1 MKTKY
6 LFSVL
11 ILYMNYFI
19 HGIGASL
26 LSQQIVK
33 EMLVVQWGL
42 GVDEKTIMQVTA
54 IAAALGL
61 GRLISLPFAG
71 PLSDKLG
78 RRISVLIGV
87 ASYTIFFVGI
97 AFSPNVTVAYVAAVL
112 GGIANSF
119 LDTAT
124 YPAVAEII
132 YAYTGIAT
140 MGIKFFI
147 SISQLLMPFF
157 LGVCAGTSMSYKM
170 LPVVS
175 GVAIAILGVLCIF
188 VPLPTNAGSG
198 KSESFIDNLKN
209 AHFSLESLA
218 LIFIGFTSTATFQL
232 WLNCAQ
238 VFGKEIAGIP
248 SEKVSIMQ
256 TYYSAGTM
264 VALVVTSFLIMKFKQ
279 VRFLV
284 IYPAISAVMLVLV
297 YMIKTPVICYV
308 GAFVIGYA
316 AAGGVL
322 QMATATVNDLF
333 PKIKGTITSLVMIA
347 SSLCNYTILSAASK
361 MTATNVILMNLVI
374 TVIGILLAVFVN
386 LRYGT
391 LLEHADQS

>member
-1 MKTKY
+1 MEDKMKTKY

-26 LSQQIVK
+26 LSQQVVK

-87 ASYTIFFVGI
+87 ASYAIFFVGI

-284 IYPAISAVMLVLV
+284 I
-297 YMIKTPVICYV
+297 
-308 GAFVIGYA
+308 
-316 AAGGVL
+316 
-322 QMATATVNDLF
+322 
-333 PKIKGTITSLVMIA
+333 
-347 SSLCNYTILSAASK
+347 
-361 MTATNVILMNLVI
+361 
-374 TVIGILLAVFVN
+374 
-386 LRYGT
+386 
-391 LLEHADQS
+391 

>member
-1 MKTKY
+1 MDKKY
-6 LFSVL
+6 LPSAL
-11 ILYMNYFI
+11 ILYLNYFI
-19 HGIGASL
+19 HGIGCSI
-26 LSQQIVK
+26 LSQQVVK
-33 EMLVVQWGL
+33 ELLAEQWGI
-42 GVDEKTIMQVTA
+42 GDVMAVTSV
-54 IAAALGL
+54 AAALGL

-87 ASYTIFFVGI
+87 ASYAIFFVGI
-97 AFSPNVTVAYVAAVL
+97 AFSPNMAVAYVAAVL

-124 YPAVAEII
+124 YPAVAEIM
-132 YAYTGIAT
+132 YKYTGIAT

-147 SISQLLMPFF
+147 SIAQLLMPFF
-157 LGVCAGTSMSYKM
+157 LGMVAGSAMSYLM
-170 LPVVS
+170 LPLVAAVVI
-175 GVAIAILGVLCIF
+175 VILGVLAIF
-188 VPLPTNAGSG
+188 APLPAASESG
-198 KSESFIDNLKN
+198 KKESLIENIKN
-209 AHFSLESLA
+209 AHFSVESVA
-218 LIFIGFTSTATFQL
+218 LILIGFTSTATFQL

-238 VFGKEIAGIP
+238 TFGKEIAGIP
-248 SEKVSIMQ
+248 SETVSIMQ

-264 VALVVTSFLIMKFKQ
+264 VALIVTSFLIIKFKQ

-284 IYPAISAVMLVLV
+284 IYPAISVIMLALV
-297 YMIKTPVICYV
+297 YMIKSPTICYV

-347 SSLCNYTILSAASK
+347 SSLCNYTILSAAAK
-361 MTATNVILMNLVI
+361 MTATNVIVMNIVI
-374 TVIGILLAVFVN
+374 TVIGVLLAVFVN
-386 LRYGT
+386 VRYGT
-391 LLEHADQS
+391 LLKNAEQAE

>member
-1 MKTKY
+1 MKKKY
-6 LFSVL
+6 TFSVL
-11 ILYMNYFI
+11 ILYLNYFI
-19 HGIGASL
+19 HGIGCSI
-26 LSQQIVK
+26 LSQQVVK
-33 EMLVVQWGL
+33 EKLVSQWGL
-42 GVDEKTIMQVTA
+42 GLDDVMQVTA

-87 ASYTIFFVGI
+87 ASYVIFFVGI
-97 AFSPNVTVAYVAAVL
+97 AFLPNMQVAYVAAVL

-132 YAYTGIAT
+132 YKYTGIAT

-147 SISQLLMPFF
+147 SIAQLLMPFF
-157 LGVCAGTSMSYKM
+157 LGVFAGTSMSY
-170 LPVVS
+170 LPLSLVS
-175 GVAIAILGVLCIF
+175 GVVIAVLGVLAIF
-188 VPLPTNAGSG
+188 APLPEESASG
-198 KSESFIDNLKN
+198 KSESFLNNLKN
-209 AHFSLESLA
+209 ANFSLESVA
-218 LIFIGFTSTATFQL
+218 LILIGFTSTATFQL

-238 VFGKEIAGIP
+238 TFGKEIAGIP
-248 SEKVSIMQ
+248 SETVSMMQ

-264 VALVVTSFLIMKFKQ
+264 VALVVTSLLITRFKQ

-297 YMIKTPVICYV
+297 YVIKTPMICYV
-308 GAFVIGYA
+308 GAFVLGYA

-361 MTATNVILMNLVI
+361 MTAMNVIILNLAI
-374 TVIGILLAVFVN
+374 TLIGVALAIFVN
-386 LRYGT
+386 VRYGT
-391 LLEHADQS
+391 LLEKAEKSK

>member
-1 MKTKY
+1 MDKKY
-6 LFSVL
+6 LPSAL
-11 ILYMNYFI
+11 ILYLNYFI
-19 HGIGASL
+19 HGIGCSI
-26 LSQQIVK
+26 LSQQVVK
-33 EMLVVQWGL
+33 EMLSEQWGL
-42 GVDEKTIMQVTA
+42 NDVMAVTS

-78 RRISVLIGV
+78 RRLSVLIGC
-87 ASYTIFFVGI
+87 ASYVIFFVGI
-97 AFSPNVTVAYVAAVL
+97 AFSPNTTIAYIAAVL

-132 YAYTGIAT
+132 YKYTGIAT

-147 SISQLLMPFF
+147 SIAQLLMPFF
-157 LGVCAGTSMSYKM
+157 LGVVAGTRMSYLM
-170 LPVVS
+170 LPLVCGIVIAVL
-175 GVAIAILGVLCIF
+175 GILAIFA
-188 VPLPTNAGSG
+188 PLPAASESG
-198 KSESFIDNLKN
+198 KSESFISNLKN
-209 AHFSLESLA
+209 AHFSVESVA
-218 LIFIGFTSTATFQL
+218 LILIGFTSTATFQL

-238 VFGKEIAGIP
+238 TFGTDVAGIA
-248 SEKVSIMQ
+248 SENVSIMQ

-264 VALVVTSFLIMKFKQ
+264 AALVVTSILITKFKQ

-297 YMIKTPVICYV
+297 YLIKTPMICYV

-322 QMATATVNDLF
+322 QMATAVVNDLF

-347 SSLCNYTILSAASK
+347 SSLCNYTILTAAAK
-361 MTATNVILMNLVI
+361 MTSSQVIIMNIVI
-374 TVIGILLAVFVN
+374 TVIGVLLAVFVN
-386 LRYGT
+386 ARYGV
-391 LLEHADQS
+391 LLKNAEESAK

>member
-1 MKTKY
+1 MDKKY
-6 LFSVL
+6 LPSAL

-19 HGIGASL
+19 HGIGCSI
-26 LSQQIVK
+26 LSQQVVK
-33 EMLVVQWGL
+33 ETLIVQWG
-42 GVDEKTIMQVTA
+42 VDDVMRVTA

-87 ASYTIFFVGI
+87 ASYVIFFVGI
-97 AFSPNVTVAYVAAVL
+97 AFSPNVQVAYVSAVL

-124 YPAVAEII
+124 YPAVAEIM
-132 YAYTGIAT
+132 YKYTGIAT
-140 MGIKFFI
+140 MGIKLFI
-147 SISQLLMPFF
+147 SVSQLLMPFF
-157 LGVCAGTSMSYKM
+157 LGIVAGTKMSY
-170 LPVVS
+170 LTLAIVS
-175 GVAIAILGVLCIF
+175 GIVIAVLGVLAIF
-188 VPLPTNAGSG
+188 APFPSSSQSG
-198 KSESFIDNLKN
+198 KSESFLDNLKN
-209 AHFSLESLA
+209 ANFSLESIA
-218 LIFIGFTSTATFQL
+218 LILIGFTSTATFQL

-238 VFGKEIAGIP
+238 TFGKEIAGIP
-248 SEKVSIMQ
+248 SETVSVMQ
-256 TYYSAGTM
+256 TYYSAGTL
-264 VALVVTSFLIMKFKQ
+264 VALFVTSVLITKFKQ

-284 IYPAISAVMLVLV
+284 IYPAISVVMLVFV
-297 YMIKTPVICYV
+297 YLLKTPMICYI
-308 GAFVIGYA
+308 GAFVIGYS

-361 MTATNVILMNLVI
+361 MTAGNVIVMNIVI
-374 TVIGILLAVFVN
+374 TVIGVLLALFVN
-386 LRYGT
+386 MRYGT
-391 LLEHADQS
+391 LLKNTETSK

>member
-1 MKTKY
+1 MDKKY
-6 LFSVL
+6 LPSAL
-11 ILYMNYFI
+11 ILYLNYFI
-19 HGIGASL
+19 HGIGCSI
-26 LSQQIVK
+26 LSQQVVK
-33 EMLVVQWGL
+33 EMLSEQWGL
-42 GVDEKTIMQVTA
+42 NDVMAVTS

-78 RRISVLIGV
+78 RRLSVLIGC
-87 ASYTIFFVGI
+87 ASYVIFFVGI
-97 AFSPNVTVAYVAAVL
+97 AFSPNTTIAYIAAVL

-119 LDTAT
+119 LHTAT

-132 YAYTGIAT
+132 YKYTGIAT

-147 SISQLLMPFF
+147 SVAQLLMPFF
-157 LGVCAGTSMSYKM
+157 LGVAAGTSMSYLM
-170 LPVVS
+170 LPLVCGIVIAVL
-175 GVAIAILGVLCIF
+175 GILAIFA
-188 VPLPTNAGSG
+188 PLPAASESG
-198 KSESFIDNLKN
+198 KSESFISNLKN
-209 AHFSLESLA
+209 AHFSIESIA
-218 LIFIGFTSTATFQL
+218 LILIGFTSTATFQL

-238 VFGKEIAGIP
+238 TFANDVAGIP
-248 SEKVSIMQ
+248 SESVSMMQ

-264 VALVVTSFLIMKFKQ
+264 VALVVTSLLITKFKQ

-297 YMIKTPVICYV
+297 YLIKSPMICYV

-322 QMATATVNDLF
+322 QMATAVVNDLF

-347 SSLCNYTILSAASK
+347 SSLCNYTILTAAAK
-361 MTATNVILMNLVI
+361 MTSSQVIIMNIVI
-374 TVIGILLAVFVN
+374 TVIGVLLAVFVN
-386 LRYGT
+386 ARYGV
-391 LLEHADQS
+391 LLKNAEESAK